1 MVNDYEKS
9 IGIWTHKV
17 GDIEH
22 KIVPKEG
29 DNLKIARIMKGA
41 KNGGVDWLYEQF
53 NITYLEMVVRDNTLS
68 DQQKKSLKLWVEKN
82 QVQIQKDMLVEF
94 GWQTKAQQDKLE
106 NFDTEDL
113 KKLINV

>member
-41 KNGGVDWLYEQF
+41 KNGGVDWLYEQ
-53 NITYLEMVVRDNTLS
+53 
-68 DQQKKSLKLWVEKN
+68 
-82 QVQIQKDMLVEF
+82 
-94 GWQTKAQQDKLE
+94 
-106 NFDTEDL
+106 
-113 KKLINV
+113 